1 MHTASVFIKLRKGAV
16 NEDLPKP
23 DYTGTYGFSYDV
35 LVTTGWGKGFA
46 KFWKERGMGP
56 TGLPRPKP
64 KQRKPPRKVE

>member
-1 MHTASVFIKLRKGAV
+1 MHTASVFIKPRKVAV

-23 DYTGTYGFSYDV
+23 DYSGSIGYSYDV
-35 LVTTGWGKGFA
+35 LVTTGWDKGFA

-56 TGLPRPKP
+56 TGLPLQKP